1 MVEVH
6 KMNINNNVNSA
17 IVSGMVGIQRA
28 SDGITQNASNLAS
41 LSTFTTPPSDSQEF
55 LANAT
60 LKQLDSIKQTLPQ
73 TSEGITSNLVG
84 LSVNLTNA
92 QASAKVV
99 DSANGTV
106 GTILDILA

>member
-1 MVEVH
+1 V
-6 KMNINNNVNSA
+6 NITNNVNSA
-17 IVSGMVGIQRA
+17 IVSGTIGIQRA
-28 SDGITQNASNLAS
+28 SNGITQNASNLAG
-41 LSTFTTPPSDSQEF
+41 LSAFSAPSRDPQEF

-60 LKQLDSIKQTLPQ
+60 LNQLNAIKQTLPQ
-73 TSEGITSNLVG
+73 ASEGITSNLVG

-99 DSANGTV
+99 DTASGTV

>member
-1 MVEVH
+1 MD
-6 KMNINNNVNSA
+6 MSNNVNSA
-17 IVSGMVGIQRA
+17 IVSGTIGLQKASKGIA
-28 SDGITQNASNLAS
+28 QNATNLAN
-41 LSTFTTPPSDSQEF
+41 LSAFSAPSRDPQEF

-60 LKQLDSIKQTLPQ
+60 LNQLNAIKQVLPQ
-73 TSEGITSNLVG
+73 ASEGITSNLVG

-99 DSANGTV
+99 DTASGTV

>member
-1 MVEVH
+1 
-6 KMNINNNVNSA
+6 MNINNNVNSA
-17 IVSGMVGIQRA
+17 IVSGTIGIQKA
-28 SDGITQNASNLAS
+28 SNGITQNASNLAS
-41 LSTFTTPPSDSQEF
+41 LSAFEKPSSDPQEF

-60 LKQLDSIKQTLPQ
+60 LKQLNAIKQTLPQ
-73 TSEGITSNLVG
+73 ANEGITSNIVG

-99 DSANGTV
+99 DTANGTV

>member
-1 MVEVH
+1 
-6 KMNINNNVNSA
+6 MNITNNVNSA
-17 IVSGMVGIQRA
+17 IVSGTIGIQRA
-28 SDGITQNASNLAS
+28 SNGITQNATNLAN
-41 LSTFTTPPSDSQEF
+41 LSVASAPSRDPQEF

-60 LKQLDSIKQTLPQ
+60 LNQLNAIKQTLPQ
-73 TSEGITSNLVG
+73 ASEGMTSNLVG

-99 DSANGTV
+99 DTASGTV